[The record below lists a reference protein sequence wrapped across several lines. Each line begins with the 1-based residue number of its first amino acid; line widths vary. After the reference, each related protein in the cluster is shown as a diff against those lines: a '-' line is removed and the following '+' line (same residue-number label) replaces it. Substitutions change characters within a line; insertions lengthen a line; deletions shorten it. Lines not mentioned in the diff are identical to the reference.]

1 MQRIPIAMAA
11 LLASACIFSMAVPA
25 RAQTYPVCLAAAD
38 EDGMRCDYTSLEQCR
53 ATASGTGGNCFI
65 NPASA
70 VNAFASTRRVARRA
84 R

>member
-1 MQRIPIAMAA
+1 MRRIPTAMAA
-11 LLASACIFSMAVPA
+11 LLASACIFSLAPPA

-53 ATASGTGGNCFI
+53 ATASGIGGNCFI

-84 R
+84 H